1 MSEVR
6 RRGRRAWQGALL
18 CCVLTTLAA
27 GQAHALRLSHERVG
41 VAAAARSLQIRE
53 PQGQFVSAVLG
64 APNALRLPADLA
76 SQGLLSA
83 FLAVSTVEPTA
94 STPLQFKPSGSFDA
108 WQVALKAV
116 MVGALGIAA
125 VIGGLY
131 AWKNWKGLPQL
142 SRLTTPD
149 PRAAVVESAR
159 RISPRSTLFVVRWEG
174 RRYLLSESTT
184 QTVVVDSRAA
194 EEPTA

>member
-1 MSEVR
+1 MSR
-6 RRGRRAWQGALL
+6 SIAL
-18 CCVLTTLAA
+18 CCVLALLAA
-27 GQAHALRLSHERVG
+27 AQA
-41 VAAAARSLQIRE
+41 Q
-53 PQGQFVSAVLG
+53 
-64 APNALRLPADLA
+64 AD
-76 SQGLLSA
+76 
-83 FLAVSTVEPTA
+83 
-94 STPLQFKPSGSFDA
+94 TPLQFKPSGSFDA

-131 AWKNWKGLPQL
+131 AWKNWKGLP
-142 SRLTTPD
+142 RLTRFTAPD

-174 RRYLLSESTT
+174 RRYLLSESAT